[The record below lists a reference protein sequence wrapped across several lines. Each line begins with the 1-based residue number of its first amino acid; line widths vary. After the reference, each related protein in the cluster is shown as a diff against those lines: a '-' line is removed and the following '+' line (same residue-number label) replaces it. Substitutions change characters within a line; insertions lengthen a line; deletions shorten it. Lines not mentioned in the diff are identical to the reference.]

1 MDHKTSFRH
10 VMSTLHMIHLHYEMC
25 NMYINNLCMA
35 IDIIVHLHY
44 YLTYIH
50 AVMLTL
56 VIVGLSVDTD
66 IIPFIADIDFPYM

>member
-1 MDHKTSFRH
+1 MDHETFLRH
-10 VMSTLHMIHLHYEMC
+10 VMSTLHTIHLHYQMC
-25 NMYINNLCMA
+25 NMCINNLCLV

-56 VIVGLSVDTD
+56 VIAALSVDTD
-66 IIPFIADIDFPYM
+66 IIPFIADMDFP